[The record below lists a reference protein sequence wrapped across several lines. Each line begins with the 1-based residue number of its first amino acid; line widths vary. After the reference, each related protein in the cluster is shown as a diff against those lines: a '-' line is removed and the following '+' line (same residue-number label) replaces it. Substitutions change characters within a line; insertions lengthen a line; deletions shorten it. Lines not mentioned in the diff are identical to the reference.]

1 MQGNVE
7 SCLVCVELWL
17 MFDQIAERKMF
28 KLLNY
33 VVFLKIL
40 YCVVGEAPL
49 PSSFYSRPNQNAPVL
64 PTVLPSN
71 PISSRY
77 GSPTRAIP
85 STSYGQPEASSNSY
99 GAPAAPSNAYGAP
112 AEPANAYGAPQAP
125 VDSYGP
131 PATPAA
137 IITKHVYV
145 HIPPPEPEYT
155 TPRRPVEVLP
165 VQKHYRIIFIKAPTQ
180 APPTLPAFPA
190 VAENEEK
197 TLVYV
202 LVKRPDEAPEIV
214 MPPPTTT
221 VPSKP
226 EVYFIRYKA
235 NTETTTSE
243 AAQEGGYY
251 KK

>member
-1 MQGNVE
+1 
-7 SCLVCVELWL
+7 
-17 MFDQIAERKMF
+17 MF

-49 PSSFYSRPNQNAPVL
+49 PSSFYSRPNQNAPLL
-64 PTVLPSN
+64 PTILPSN
-71 PISSRY
+71 PVSSRY
-77 GSPTRAIP
+77 GPPNRAIP
-85 STSYGQPEASSNSY
+85 STSYGQPEAPSNSY
-99 GAPAAPSNAYGAP
+99 GAPSEPSNS
-112 AEPANAYGAPQAP
+112 YGAPQAP
-125 VDSYGP
+125 VDTYGP
-131 PATPAA
+131 PSTPAA

-214 MPPPTTT
+214 IPPPTTT

-235 NTETTTSE
+235 NTETTTVE
-243 AAQEGGYY
+243 AAEEGGYY
-251 KK
+251 RK

>member
-1 MQGNVE
+1 
-7 SCLVCVELWL
+7 
-17 MFDQIAERKMF
+17 MF

-64 PTVLPSN
+64 PTILPSN
-71 PISSRY
+71 PVSSRY
-77 GSPTRAIP
+77 GPPNRAPP
-85 STSYGQPEASSNSY
+85 STSYGQPEPPSNSY
-99 GAPAAPSNAYGAP
+99 GAPS
-112 AEPANAYGAPQAP
+112 EPADAYGAPQAP

-131 PATPAA
+131 PSTPAA

-155 TPRRPVEVLP
+155 TPKRPVAVLP

-202 LVKRPDEAPEIV
+202 LVKRPDDAPEIV
-214 MPPPTTT
+214 LPPPTTT

-235 NTETTTSE
+235 NTEAPTVE
-243 AAQEGGYY
+243 AAEEGGYY